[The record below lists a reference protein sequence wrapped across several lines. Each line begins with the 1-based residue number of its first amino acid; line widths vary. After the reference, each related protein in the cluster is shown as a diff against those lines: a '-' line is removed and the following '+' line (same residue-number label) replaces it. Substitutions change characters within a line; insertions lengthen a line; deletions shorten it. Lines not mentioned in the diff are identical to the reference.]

1 MGFRRASAGCVGV
14 KKIAIC
20 CGFDGSSVA
29 DWSALRA
36 ETVESWQFT
45 PTYGPSRRVTIW
57 NPAEW
62 SGRIPRTEVH
72 AAVNELGERYRIV
85 RFYADPR
92 SWETE
97 IDDWAHLLGDDVVV
111 SWPTN
116 QITRMH
122 AALDRFETD
131 LISGALTHDGCPI
144 TARHVAN
151 ARKLAKPG
159 DRYILGK
166 PSEAQKIDAAMASVL
181 AHEAAADA
189 RAAGWGLEQDHKVIV
204 FR

>member
-1 MGFRRASAGCVGV
+1 MKRVE
-14 KKIAIC
+14 IAA
-20 CGFDGSSVA
+20 GFDGSSVS

-36 ETVESWQFT
+36 ETLDGWQFT
-45 PTYGPSRRVTIW
+45 PRYGPDRLTIW

-62 SGRIPRTEVH
+62 DGKIPRSEIH
-72 AAVNELGERYRIV
+72 AAVHELHERYRIV
-85 RFYADPR
+85 RFYCDPR
-92 SWETE
+92 DWQTE
-97 IDDWAHLLGDDVVV
+97 IDDWAHLIGDEVVV
-111 SWPTN
+111 QWPTN
-116 QITRMH
+116 QISRMF

-131 LISGALTHDGCPI
+131 LISGALTHDGCPV

-166 PSEAQKIDAAMASVL
+166 PSESQKIDAAMASVL

-189 RAAGWGLEQDHKVIV
+189 RAAGWGQEQESTVYV

>member
-1 MGFRRASAGCVGV
+1 MKRPE
-14 KKIAIC
+14 IC
-20 CGFDGSSVA
+20 LGFDGSSFN

-36 ETVESWQFT
+36 ESLDGYQAT
-45 PTYGPSRRVTIW
+45 PTYGPSDRVTIW

-62 SGRIPRTEVH
+62 EGKIPRSEVH
-72 AAVNELGERYRIV
+72 AAVAELNDRYRIV
-85 RFYADPR
+85 RFYCDPR
-92 SWETE
+92 DWQTE
-97 IDDWAHLLGDDVVV
+97 IEGWAHLVGDDAVAE
-111 SWPTN
+111 WPTN

-131 LISGALTHDGCPI
+131 LLSGALTHDGCPV

-189 RAAGWGLEQDHKVIV
+189 RADGWGQEQKRTIWV
-204 FR
+204 FD

>member
-1 MGFRRASAGCVGV
+1 MKRPEVCL
-14 KKIAIC
+14 
-20 CGFDGSSVA
+20 GFDGSSSN

-36 ETVESWQFT
+36 EALDGFQST
-45 PTYGPSRRVTIW
+45 PTYGPSSRITIW

-62 SGRIPRTEVH
+62 DGRIPRSEVH
-72 AAVNELGERYRIV
+72 AAVAELHERFRIV
-85 RFYADPR
+85 RFYCDPR
-92 SWETE
+92 DWQTE
-97 IDDWAHLLGDDVVV
+97 IDDWAHLIGDEVVV
-111 SWPTN
+111 QWPTN
-116 QITRMH
+116 QISRMF

-131 LISGALTHDGCPI
+131 LVSGALTHDGCPV

-189 RAAGWGLEQDHKVIV
+189 RADGWGKEPSRTVWV
-204 FR
+204 FD